1 MLHQMQYYIYKQE
14 FCCQDFQDDYQFEV
28 QMNQVVLFQQLS
40 NMEHFL
46 HLIDHQLQHEQ
57 FQV

>member
-14 FCCQDFQDDYQFEV
+14 FCWLDFQDDCQSEV
-28 QMNQVVLFQQLS
+28 QTYQVVPFQQLS
-40 NMEHFL
+40 SMENFL
-46 HLIDHQLQHEQ
+46 HLLDHQLQHEQ